1 MENVSRMK
9 ELISRLNQAAK
20 VYYQGQGEVM
30 SNFEYDKLYD
40 ELLALE
46 KEIGITMNNSPTIH
60 VGYETISELPK
71 EQHVQPMLSLNKN
84 KRTGGFGCMAWKRAR
99 SFVNEIRWS
108 EYYFDL

>member
-40 ELLALE
+40 
-46 KEIGITMNNSPTIH
+46 
-60 VGYETISELPK
+60 
-71 EQHVQPMLSLNKN
+71 LSL
-84 KRTGGFGCMAWKRAR
+84 
-99 SFVNEIRWS
+99 IHI
-108 EYYFDL
+108 

>member
-40 ELLALE
+40 GCYADCCCCSRRIADEC
-46 KEIGITMNNSPTIH
+46 NS
-60 VGYETISELPK
+60 
-71 EQHVQPMLSLNKN
+71 
-84 KRTGGFGCMAWKRAR
+84 
-99 SFVNEIRWS
+99 
-108 EYYFDL
+108 

>member
-46 KEIGITMNNSPTIH
+46 KETGITMNNSPPIH
-60 VGYETISELPK
+60 V
-71 EQHVQPMLSLNKN
+71 
-84 KRTGGFGCMAWKRAR
+84 
-99 SFVNEIRWS
+99 
-108 EYYFDL
+108 

>member
-46 KEIGITMNNSPTIH
+46 KE
-60 VGYETISELPK
+60 
-71 EQHVQPMLSLNKN
+71 
-84 KRTGGFGCMAWKRAR
+84 TGMKPL
-99 SFVNEIRWS
+99 VNFQKS
-108 EYYFDL
+108 SMFSQCFL

>member
-46 KEIGITMNNSPTIH
+46 KETGITITA
-60 VGYETISELPK
+60 
-71 EQHVQPMLSLNKN
+71 QPFMSDMKPL
-84 KRTGGFGCMAWKRAR
+84 
-99 SFVNEIRWS
+99 VNFQKS
-108 EYYFDL
+108 SMFSQCFL

>member
-46 KEIGITMNNSPTIH
+46 KADMSAFYVPRKGTA
-60 VGYETISELPK
+60 L
-71 EQHVQPMLSLNKN
+71 
-84 KRTGGFGCMAWKRAR
+84 
-99 SFVNEIRWS
+99 
-108 EYYFDL
+108 

>member
-46 KEIGITMNNSPTIH
+46 KETGITMKP
-60 VGYETISELPK
+60 L
-71 EQHVQPMLSLNKN
+71 
-84 KRTGGFGCMAWKRAR
+84 
-99 SFVNEIRWS
+99 VNFQKS
-108 EYYFDL
+108 SMFSQCFL

>member
-1 MENVSRMK
+1 MENVSRMI

-46 KEIGITMNNSPTIH
+46 KETGFTMNYSPTFH

-71 EQHVQPMLSLNKN
+71 IKVLCQRN
-84 KRTGGFGCMAWKRAR
+84 
-99 SFVNEIRWS
+99 
-108 EYYFDL
+108 

>member
-46 KEIGITMNNSPTIH
+46 KETGITMNNSLTQYEVIH
-60 VGYETISELPK
+60 KCRRKKNGKNTHAFSTSFSSSSSS
-71 EQHVQPMLSLNKN
+71 SL
-84 KRTGGFGCMAWKRAR
+84 
-99 SFVNEIRWS
+99 FVALGIFS
-108 EYYFDL
+108 LF